1 MKVMNIRPKLQFALV
16 NQFNRFNTL
25 MPPLLLKSLKPVTAT
40 LLIFSL
46 MGCDALFKKV
56 SNAGNQL
63 NSDYAIKR
71 IADGDTI
78 TVTDNNGKDLK
89 VRFACV
95 DAPEIAHTIKER
107 NSTKAVDVDQFK
119 WGEKAKQR
127 LQQLIK
133 KGGDKVKLTITDTDR
148 YGRNVSEVR
157 LPDGT
162 LVQQVLTQEGL
173 VQVYKPYL
181 KNCPSATL
189 VQNAEADAKKRRAGV
204 WSDKKYV
211 PAWEWRSKNK
221 DAG

>member
-1 MKVMNIRPKLQFALV
+1 MQVQ
-16 NQFNRFNTL
+16 
-25 MPPLLLKSLKPVTAT
+25 LLIKSIKPITAT

-56 SNAGNQL
+56 SNYGNQL
-63 NSDYAIKR
+63 NSNYVIKR

-78 TVTDNNGKDLK
+78 TVVDSSGKDLK

-107 NSTKAVDVDQFK
+107 NSKKAVDIDQFK

-127 LQQLIK
+127 VQQLIK
-133 KGGDKVKLTITDTDR
+133 QGGDQVKLTITDTDR

-157 LPDGT
+157 LRDDT
-162 LVQQVLTQEGL
+162 LVQQVLTKEGL

-181 KNCPSATL
+181 KNCPSADL
-189 VQNAEADAKKRRAGV
+189 VQQAEADAKKRRVGV
-204 WSDKKYV
+204 WGDNKYV
-211 PAWEWRSKNK
+211 SAWEWRSKNK
-221 DAG
+221 